1 MQNNIRISAIWSET
15 DLCSDGSAVAEVGFA
30 GGSPRPKDETV
41 LALVRAVGLG
51 LTAGTGEAGPS

>member
-30 GGSPRPKDETV
+30 VGSPRP
-41 LALVRAVGLG
+41 VGLG
-51 LTAGTGEAGPS
+51 LTAGAGEAGSS